1 MEVHQT
7 NNNNNPIKNFPQS
20 ENNLNINE
28 NQVNK
33 SKKTHM
39 NETLQ
44 KTGQIR
50 QEKMLDM

>member
-20 ENNLNINE
+20 ENNQNINE

-33 SKKTHM
+33 PKKTHM

-44 KTGQIR
+44 KI
-50 QEKMLDM
+50 KDFL